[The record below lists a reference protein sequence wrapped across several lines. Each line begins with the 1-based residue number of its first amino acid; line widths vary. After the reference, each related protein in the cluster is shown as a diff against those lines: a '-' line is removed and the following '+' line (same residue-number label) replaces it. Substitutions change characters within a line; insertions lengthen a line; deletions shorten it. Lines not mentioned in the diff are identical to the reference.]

1 MAPTTLLGMKTVTCP
16 DGRTPELNGYP
27 LVISKI
33 LSALDGTCYVT
44 RQSVHTAPAVR
55 KAKKALRKAFENSLA
70 GKGTSVVEFVSTCNT
85 GWKMTPAKANEW
97 MSKFMVDKY
106 ALGDIKDV
114 ESKGSNDEVV
124 TMKI

>member
-1 MAPTTLLGMKTVTCP
+1 
-16 DGRTPELNGYP
+16 
-27 LVISKI
+27 
-33 LSALDGTCYVT
+33 
-44 RQSVHTAPAVR
+44 
-55 KAKKALRKAFENSLA
+55 
-70 GKGTSVVEFVSTCNT
+70 
-85 GWKMTPAKANEW
+85 MTPAKANEW